1 MDLIFKIILIIHIIC
16 GSAGLFTGTINIARK
31 KGDKPHFLVGK
42 IFFISMVI
50 NAIAG
55 FVMSIMHE
63 NLFLLIIAVFSFY
76 MVSTGQRIL
85 ALKNLL
91 QNQKPKIIDYCLTI
105 WMLLFGIGFIIYGIF
120 MLVNI
125 NSFGLVLLIFGL
137 ISLFFVR
144 TDFRLFKGLTKY
156 KNYWL
161 IVHLQ
166 RMIGGYIAS
175 VTAFIVTVDKFNL
188 GIVGWL
194 LPTVI
199 LVPLIVKWSR
209 KYQIQ

>member
-16 GSAGLFTGTINIARK
+16 GCAGLFTGTINIARK

-76 MVSTGQRIL
+76 MVCSGQRIL

-105 WMLLFGIGFIIYGIF
+105 GMLLFGIGFIIYGIF
-120 MLVNI
+120 MLINK
-125 NSFGLVLLIFGL
+125 NSFGSVLLIFGL

-144 TDFRLFKGLTKY
+144 TDFRFFKGFTKY